1 MSNKMKTLKDLG
13 RKHYKNTH
21 YSFDVYYYPEHN
33 DDLYIG
39 NLSRVEDV
47 RGYEFRLR
55 GDTIESLVKQADM
68 VLTLCKSVR
77 IDANAMKTL
86 VLDWNMNN
94 PKDLNEQVEI
104 YNLIKQT
111 PQKQG

>member
-1 MSNKMKTLKDLG
+1 MKTLKDLG
-13 RKHYKNTH
+13 KKHYKNTH
-21 YSFDVYYYPEHN
+21 YSFDVYYYPERN

-39 NLSRVEDV
+39 NLSRVAEL

-77 IDANAMKTL
+77 IDA
-86 VLDWNMNN
+86 DEMNRLFADMIDQN
-94 PKDLNEQVEI
+94 IIDLNDQIEI
-104 YNLIKQT
+104 SKLLNETNNYEAHK
-111 PQKQG
+111 